1 MKNEINRA
9 LAAKKARFF
18 VLAAAMICAV
28 SMAANNKVTGSLQAT
43 RSRVVISGVIKDAAD
58 KTALIGVNVS
68 LKQGDQ
74 QVSGTVTDAHGK
86 FSLEAEK
93 GEFVLEC
100 SYIGYEPIGMS
111 LAVNGNIHL
120 GTIEMNEASTELSE
134 VVVEGDAVIQK
145 VDRQIL
151 LPNKE
156 QLGASSDGMS
166 LLQNLQIPRIVVN
179 PTDNTV
185 KTLANQDVQLRING
199 IEASSSE
206 VMAINPKDVIRI
218 EYHDQP
224 GVRYNG
230 AAAVIN
236 YIVKHHDTG
245 GNLMLNAS
253 NGVTMPGWGEY
264 HLSGKVNF
272 GKSSFSL
279 LTHYSPR
286 DVYWTRTN
294 AETYYFSQTSKVESQ
309 KPYTIENREVGE
321 PTRFK
326 MNPVNIGLTYNWT
339 NGEKNMVQ
347 IALRDFM
354 KFTPQSETNR
364 DSYLYQGTDSFAIHD
379 HESSNSISPSL
390 DIYYQHNLP
399 DDNHL
404 YFDVVGTYINSSND
418 RRFQQ
423 IPLSPNSASASC
435 VSPIGTNTRTCSRF
449 EQLPLGET
457 VADTTDVT
465 SRVKGNK
472 YSLIGEAIYEKDWEN
487 IALTVGVRHNQQWME
502 NQYLVESQKS
512 KVESTVSMTTAETY
526 AFAEVQ
532 QRVGKF
538 SYAAGI
544 GAMHTYIEQ
553 AGQKQSNWIARPQL
567 TLSYDFGKGVF
578 WKYKGYVSGYQP
590 SLSAMSDVA
599 QQIDKYQ
606 IRQGNPNLKPVMFVA
621 NEMQLSWQSKYV
633 NLNVWANYS
642 YDHKPIMDETIEQV
656 IDGRPMAVRTY
667 ANHRGF
673 HRLQVVPSVQVRLL
687 QNQLIFTVAPFAN
700 YYVSLGNS
708 YTHKHFNPGVRAGL
722 TGMYRLKA
730 GDKDGQNSPG
740 TLLFFG
746 EVTTRSNNLWG
757 ETLEYGEFYHHIGVG
772 YNADK
777 WGFRAM
783 LMNPFSVKG
792 YSIETK
798 DLSALA
804 PNTQHAEM
812 RDFRQM
818 LILNFHCN
826 LDFGTQR
833 RDSGKRINNEDKE
846 NGILS
851 GTK

>member
-1 MKNEINRA
+1 MQTKY
-9 LAAKKARFF
+9 F
-18 VLAAAMICAV
+18 VLAAAMVCAV
-28 SMAANNKVTGSLQAT
+28 SMAANNKV
-43 RSRVVISGVIKDAAD
+43 SGVIKDAAD
-58 KTALIGVNVS
+58 KSALIGVNVS

-86 FSLEAEK
+86 FSLAAET

-111 LAVNGNIHL
+111 LTVSGNTHL
-120 GTIEMNEASTELSE
+120 GTIEMNEASTELGE

-179 PTDNTV
+179 PVENSV
-185 KTLANQDVQLRING
+185 KTLANQEVQLRING

-236 YIVKHHDTG
+236 YIVKHRDTG

-253 NGVTMPGWGEY
+253 NGVTMSGWGEY

-286 DVYWTRTN
+286 DIYWTRTN
-294 AETYYFSQTSKVESQ
+294 AETYNFSTG
-309 KPYTIENREVGE
+309 TIENREVGE

-326 MNPVNIGLTYNWT
+326 GNPVNLGLSYNWT
-339 NGEKNMVQ
+339 NGEKNMLQ
-347 IALRDFM
+347 IALRDNMLFM
-354 KFTPQSETNR
+354 PQSETNR

-379 HESSNSISPSL
+379 HESSKSISPSL
-390 DIYYQHNLP
+390 DIYYEHNLP
-399 DDNHL
+399 DDHHL

-418 RRFQQ
+418 RRF
-423 IPLSPNSASASC
+423 
-435 VSPIGTNTRTCSRF
+435 
-449 EQLPLGET
+449 EQTPLGET

-465 SRVKGNK
+465 SRVRGNK

-487 IALTVGVRHNQQWME
+487 IALTVGVRHNQQWVE
-502 NQYLVESQKS
+502 NTYLGSADA
-512 KVESTVSMTTAETY
+512 TVNMTTAETY

-532 QRVGKF
+532 QRVKQF
-538 SYAAGI
+538 SYAVGI

-606 IRQGNPNLKPVMFVA
+606 IRQGNPDLKPVMFVA
-621 NEMQLSWQSKYV
+621 NEMQLSWQSKHV
-633 NLNVWANYS
+633 NLNLWANYS
-642 YDHKPIMDETIEQV
+642 YDHKPIMEETYEQL
-656 IDGRPMAVRTY
+656 IDGQAYAIRTY

-673 HRLQVVPSVQVRLL
+673 HRLQVAPSVQVRLL
-687 QNQLIFTVAPFAN
+687 QNKLIFTVAPFAN

-708 YTHKHFNPGVRAGL
+708 YTHKHFNPGVRASFM
-722 TGMYRLKA
+722 GMYN
-730 GDKDGQNSPG
+730 GWQ
-740 TLLFFG
+740 FFG
-746 EVTTRSNNLWG
+746 EVTTRYNNLWG
-757 ETLEYGEFYHHIGVG
+757 ETLEYGEFYHQIGVG

>member
-1 MKNEINRA
+1 MQ
-9 LAAKKARFF
+9 AKIF

-28 SMAANNKVTGSLQAT
+28 SMAANNKV
-43 RSRVVISGVIKDAAD
+43 SGVIKDAAD

-86 FSLEAEK
+86 FSLEAET

-111 LAVNGNIHL
+111 LTVSGNTNL
-120 GTIEMNEASTELSE
+120 GTIEMNEVSTELGE

-179 PTDNTV
+179 PADNTV

-199 IEASSSE
+199 IEASNSE

-224 GVRYNG
+224 GVRFNG

-236 YIVKHHDTG
+236 YIVRHRDTG

-264 HLSGKVNF
+264 HLSGKVNC

-286 DVYWTRTN
+286 DIYWTRTN
-294 AETYYFSQTSKVESQ
+294 AETYNFSTG
-309 KPYTIENREVGE
+309 TIENREVGE

-339 NGEKNMVQ
+339 NGEKNMLQ

-354 KFTPQSETNR
+354 NFTPHSKTNR
-364 DSYLYQGTDSFAIHD
+364 DSRLYQATDSFTIHD
-379 HESSNSISPSL
+379 HESTQSISPSL
-390 DIYYQHNLP
+390 DIYYEHNLP

-418 RRFQQ
+418 RRF
-423 IPLSPNSASASC
+423 
-435 VSPIGTNTRTCSRF
+435 
-449 EQLPLGET
+449 EQTPLGET
-457 VADTTDVT
+457 DSLNGAPENFNFWGEEEARQPHLLQSNLIVDRRLRRTDVL
-465 SRVKGNK
+465 SRVRGNK

-487 IALTVGVRHNQQWME
+487 IALTVGVRHNQQWVE
-502 NQYLVESQKS
+502 NTYLGSADA
-512 KVESTVSMTTAETY
+512 TVNMTTAETY

-532 QRVGKF
+532 QRVKQF
-538 SYAAGI
+538 SYAVGI

-621 NEMQLSWQSKYV
+621 NEMQLSWQSKHV
-633 NLNVWANYS
+633 NLNLWANYS
-642 YDHKPIMDETIEQV
+642 YDHKPIMDETFEQL
-656 IDGRPMAVRTY
+656 IDGQSYAVRTY

-673 HRLQVVPSVQVRLL
+673 HRLQVAPSVQVRLL
-687 QNQLIFTVAPFAN
+687 NNSLIFTVAPFAN

-708 YTHKHFNPGVRAGL
+708 YTHKHFNPGVRASIM
-722 TGMYRLKA
+722 GMYK
-730 GDKDGQNSPG
+730 GWQ
-740 TLLFFG
+740 FFG

-757 ETLEYGEFYHHIGVG
+757 ETLEYGEFYHHIGLG

>member
-1 MKNEINRA
+1 M
-9 LAAKKARFF
+9 
-18 VLAAAMICAV
+18 V
-28 SMAANNKVTGSLQAT
+28 ANNKV
-43 RSRVVISGVIKDAAD
+43 SGVIKDAAD
-58 KTALIGVNVS
+58 KTALIGVNVTLVES
-68 LKQGDQ
+68 QKSKGESTRNV
-74 QVSGTVTDAHGK
+74 VSGTVTDAHGK
-86 FSLEAEK
+86 FSLETET

-111 LAVNGNIHL
+111 LTVSGNTNL

-185 KTLANQDVQLRING
+185 KTLANQEVQLRING
-199 IEASSSE
+199 IEASNSE

-224 GVRYNG
+224 GVRFNG

-236 YIVKHHDTG
+236 YIVKHRDTG

-279 LTHYSPR
+279 ITHYSPR
-286 DVYWTRTN
+286 DIYWTRTN
-294 AETYYFSQTSKVESQ
+294 AETYNFSTG
-309 KPYTIENREVGE
+309 TIENREVGE

-326 MNPVNIGLTYNWT
+326 GNPVNLGLSYNWT
-339 NGEKNMVQ
+339 NGEKNMLQ
-347 IALRDFM
+347 IALRDNMLFM
-354 KFTPQSETNR
+354 PQSETNR

-379 HESSNSISPSL
+379 HESSKSISPSL
-390 DIYYQHNLP
+390 DIYYEHNLP
-399 DDNHL
+399 NDHHL

-418 RRFQQ
+418 RRF
-423 IPLSPNSASASC
+423 
-435 VSPIGTNTRTCSRF
+435 
-449 EQLPLGET
+449 EQTPLGET
-457 VADTTDVT
+457 VADTTDVL

-472 YSLIGEAIYEKDWEN
+472 YSLIGEAIYEKDWDN

-502 NQYLVESQKS
+502 NTYLGSADV
-512 KVESTVSMTTAETY
+512 TVNMTTAETY

-532 QRVGKF
+532 QRVKQF
-538 SYAAGI
+538 SYAVGI

-553 AGQKQSNWIARPQL
+553 GGQKSSNWIARPQL

-621 NEMQLSWQSKYV
+621 NEMQLSWQSKHV
-633 NLNVWANYS
+633 NLNLWANYS
-642 YDHKPIMDETIEQV
+642 YDHKPIMDETYELSTLSDSGLSTLSEAV
-656 IDGRPMAVRTY
+656 SPMVVRTY

-673 HRLQVVPSVQVRLL
+673 HRLQVAPSVQVRLL
-687 QNQLIFTVAPFAN
+687 QNKLIFTVAPFAN

-708 YTHKHFNPGVRAGL
+708 YTHKHFNPGVRASFM
-722 TGMYRLKA
+722 GMYN
-730 GDKDGQNSPG
+730 GWQ
-740 TLLFFG
+740 FFG
-746 EVTTRSNNLWG
+746 EVTTRYNNLWG
-757 ETLEYGEFYHHIGVG
+757 ETLEYGEFYHQIGVG

-804 PNTQHAEM
+804 PNTQRAEM

-826 LDFGTQR
+826 LDFGSRASTR
-833 RDSGKRINNEDKE
+833 ENKRINNEDKE

>member
-1 MKNEINRA
+1 MQTKY
-9 LAAKKARFF
+9 F
-18 VLAAAMICAV
+18 VLAAAMVCAV
-28 SMAANNKVTGSLQAT
+28 SMVANNKV
-43 RSRVVISGVIKDAAD
+43 SGVIKDAAD

-86 FSLEAEK
+86 FSLEAET

-120 GTIEMNEASTELSE
+120 GTIEMNEASTELGE

-179 PTDNTV
+179 PADNTV
-185 KTLANQDVQLRING
+185 KTLANQEVQLRING
-199 IEASSSE
+199 IEASNSE

-236 YIVKHHDTG
+236 YIVRHRDTG

-286 DVYWTRTN
+286 DIYWTRTN
-294 AETYYFSQTSKVESQ
+294 AETYYFSQKSKVESQ

-339 NGEKNMVQ
+339 NGEKNMLN
-347 IALRDFM
+347 ITLRDNMLFM
-354 KFTPQSETNR
+354 PHSKTNR
-364 DSYLYQGTDSFAIHD
+364 DSRLYQATDSFAIHD
-379 HESSNSISPSL
+379 HESTQSISPSL
-390 DIYYQHNLP
+390 DIYYEHNLP
-399 DDNHL
+399 NDHHL

-418 RRFQQ
+418 RRF
-423 IPLSPNSASASC
+423 
-435 VSPIGTNTRTCSRF
+435 

-457 VADTTDVT
+457 VADTTDVL
-465 SRVKGNK
+465 SRVRGNK

-487 IALTVGVRHNQQWME
+487 IALTVGVRHNQQWVE
-502 NQYLVESQKS
+502 NTYLGSAS
-512 KVESTVSMTTAETY
+512 ATVNMTTAETY

-553 AGQKQSNWIARPQL
+553 GGQKQSNWIARPQL

-621 NEMQLSWQSKYV
+621 NEMQFSWQSKHV
-633 NLNVWANYS
+633 NLNLWANYS
-642 YDHKPIMDETIEQV
+642 YDHKPIMDETFELSTLSDSGLSTLSEAV
-656 IDGRPMAVRTY
+656 SPMVVRTY

-673 HRLQVVPSVQVRLL
+673 HRLQVAPSVQVRVLNNSL
-687 QNQLIFTVAPFAN
+687 FFTVAPFAN

-708 YTHKHFNPGVRAGL
+708 YTHKHFNPGVRASIM
-722 TGMYRLKA
+722 GMYK
-730 GDKDGQNSPG
+730 GWQ
-740 TLLFFG
+740 FFG
-746 EVTTRSNNLWG
+746 EVTTRYNNLWG
-757 ETLEYGEFYHHIGVG
+757 ETLEYGEFYHHIGLG

-826 LDFGTQR
+826 LDFGSRASTR
-833 RDSGKRINNEDKE
+833 ENKRINNEDKE

>member
-1 MKNEINRA
+1 M
-9 LAAKKARFF
+9 KARIF
-18 VLAAAMICAV
+18 VLAAAMVCAV
-28 SMAANNKVTGSLQAT
+28 SMNAQTGVQTNCNDTLRMDTSMFRLAEVT
-43 RSRVVISGVIKDAAD
+43 V
-58 KTALIGVNVS
+58 
-68 LKQGDQ
+68 
-74 QVSGTVTDAHGK
+74 
-86 FSLEAEK
+86 EAQ
-93 GEFVLEC
+93 
-100 SYIGYEPIGMS
+100 S
-111 LAVNGNIHL
+111 
-120 GTIEMNEASTELSE
+120 
-134 VVVEGDAVIQK
+134 VIQK
-145 VDRQIL
+145 VDKQVL

-156 QLGASSDGMS
+156 QRKASHDGMS

-179 PTDNTV
+179 PADNTV

-199 IEASSSE
+199 IEASNSE

-224 GVRYNG
+224 GVRFNG

-236 YIVKHHDTG
+236 YIVRHRDTG

-286 DVYWTRTN
+286 DIYWTRTN
-294 AETYYFSQTSKVESQ
+294 AETYYFSQKSKVESQ

-326 MNPVNIGLTYNWT
+326 GNPVNIGLTYNWT
-339 NGEKNMVQ
+339 NGEKNRVQ
-347 IALRDFM
+347 IALRDNMLFM
-354 KFTPQSETNR
+354 PHSKTNR
-364 DSYLYQGTDSFAIHD
+364 DSRLYQATDSFAIHD
-379 HESSNSISPSL
+379 HESSRSISPSL
-390 DIYYQHNLP
+390 DIYYEHNLP

-418 RRFQQ
+418 RRF
-423 IPLSPNSASASC
+423 
-435 VSPIGTNTRTCSRF
+435 
-449 EQLPLGET
+449 EQTPLGET
-457 VADTTDVT
+457 VADTSDVL
-465 SRVKGNK
+465 SRVKGDK

-532 QRVGKF
+532 QRVKQF
-538 SYAAGI
+538 SYAVGI

-567 TLSYDFGKGVF
+567 TMSYDFGKGVF

-621 NEMQLSWQSKYV
+621 NEMQLSWQSKHV
-633 NLNVWANYS
+633 NLNLWANYS
-642 YDHKPIMDETIEQV
+642 YDHKPIMDETFELSTLSRSDLGLSTLSEAV
-656 IDGRPMAVRTY
+656 SPMVVRTY

-673 HRLQVVPSVQVRLL
+673 HRLQVAPSVQVRVL
-687 QNQLIFTVAPFAN
+687 NNSLIFTVAPFAN

-708 YTHKHFNPGVRAGL
+708 YTHKHFNPGVRASIM
-722 TGMYRLKA
+722 GMYK
-730 GDKDGQNSPG
+730 GWQ
-740 TLLFFG
+740 FFG

-757 ETLEYGEFYHHIGVG
+757 ETLEYGEFYHHIGLG

-833 RDSGKRINNEDKE
+833 RENGKRINNEDKE

>member
-1 MKNEINRA
+1 MQTKY
-9 LAAKKARFF
+9 F
-18 VLAAAMICAV
+18 VLAAAMVCAV
-28 SMAANNKVTGSLQAT
+28 SMNAQTGAQTNINDTLRMDTSMFRIAEVT
-43 RSRVVISGVIKDAAD
+43 V
-58 KTALIGVNVS
+58 
-68 LKQGDQ
+68 
-74 QVSGTVTDAHGK
+74 
-86 FSLEAEK
+86 EAQ
-93 GEFVLEC
+93 
-100 SYIGYEPIGMS
+100 S
-111 LAVNGNIHL
+111 
-120 GTIEMNEASTELSE
+120 
-134 VVVEGDAVIQK
+134 VIQK
-145 VDRQIL
+145 VDKQVL

-156 QLGASSDGMS
+156 QRKASHDGMS

-179 PTDNTV
+179 PADNTV
-185 KTLANQDVQLRING
+185 KTLANQEVQLRING

-236 YIVKHHDTG
+236 YIVKHRDTG

-279 LTHYSPR
+279 MTHYSPR
-286 DVYWTRTN
+286 DIYWTRTN
-294 AETYYFSQTSKVESQ
+294 AETYNFSTG
-309 KPYTIENREVGE
+309 TIENREVGE

-326 MNPVNIGLTYNWT
+326 GNPVNLGLTYNWT
-339 NGEKNMVQ
+339 NGEKNRVQ
-347 IALRDFM
+347 IALRDNMLFM
-354 KFTPQSETNR
+354 PHSKTNR

-379 HESSNSISPSL
+379 HESTQSISPSL
-390 DIYYQHNLP
+390 DIYYEHNLP
-399 DDNHL
+399 NDNHL
-404 YFDVVGTYINSSND
+404 YFDLVGTYINSSND
-418 RRFQQ
+418 R
-423 IPLSPNSASASC
+423 
-435 VSPIGTNTRTCSRF
+435 RF

-457 VADTTDVT
+457 VADTTDVL
-465 SRVKGNK
+465 SRVRGNK

-512 KVESTVSMTTAETY
+512 KVESTVSMMTAETY

-532 QRVGKF
+532 QRVKQF
-538 SYAAGI
+538 SYAVGI

-590 SLSAMSDVA
+590 SLSAMSNVA

-633 NLNVWANYS
+633 NLNLWANYS
-642 YDHKPIMDETIEQV
+642 YDHKPIMDETFELSTLSEAV
-656 IDGRPMAVRTY
+656 SPMVVRTY

-673 HRLQVVPSVQVRLL
+673 HRLQVAPSVQVRVL
-687 QNQLIFTVAPFAN
+687 NNSLIFTVAPFAN

-708 YTHKHFNPGVRAGL
+708 YTHKHFNPGVRASI
-722 TGMYRLKA
+722 M
-730 GDKDGQNSPG
+730 G
-740 TLLFFG
+740 TYKGWQFFG
-746 EVTTRSNNLWG
+746 EVTTRYNNLWG
-757 ETLEYGEFYHHIGVG
+757 ETLEYGEFYHHIGLG

-826 LDFGTQR
+826 LDFGSRASTR
-833 RDSGKRINNEDKE
+833 ENKRINNEDKE

>member
-1 MKNEINRA
+1 M
-9 LAAKKARFF
+9 KARIF

-28 SMAANNKVTGSLQAT
+28 SMAANNKV
-43 RSRVVISGVIKDAAD
+43 SGVIKDAAD

-74 QVSGTVTDAHGK
+74 QISGTVTDAHGK
-86 FSLEAEK
+86 FSLEAET

-111 LAVNGNIHL
+111 LTISGNTYL

-145 VDRQIL
+145 ADRQIL

-179 PTDNTV
+179 PVENSV
-185 KTLANQDVQLRING
+185 KTLANQEVQLRING
-199 IEASSSE
+199 IEASNSE
-206 VMAINPKDVIRI
+206 VMAINPKDVIHI

-224 GVRYNG
+224 GVRFNG

-236 YIVKHHDTG
+236 YIVKHRDTG

-264 HLSGKVNF
+264 HLAGKVNF

-279 LTHYSPR
+279 ITHYSPR

-294 AETYYFSQTSKVESQ
+294 SETYNFSTG
-309 KPYTIENREVGE
+309 TIENREVGE

-326 MNPVNIGLTYNWT
+326 MNPMNIGLTYNWT
-339 NGEKNMVQ
+339 NGEKNMLN
-347 IALRDFM
+347 ITLRDFM
-354 KFTPQSETNR
+354 KFTPQSKTNR

-379 HESSNSISPSL
+379 HESSKSISPSL
-390 DIYYQHNLP
+390 DIYYEHNLP
-399 DDNHL
+399 DDHHL
-404 YFDVVGTYINSSND
+404 YFDLVGTYINSSND
-418 RRFQQ
+418 RRF
-423 IPLSPNSASASC
+423 
-435 VSPIGTNTRTCSRF
+435 

-457 VADTTDVT
+457 DSLNGAPENFNFWGEEEARQPHLLRSNLIVDRRLRRTDVT
-465 SRVKGNK
+465 SRVRGNK

-487 IALTVGVRHNQQWME
+487 IGLTVGVRHNQQWVE
-502 NQYLVESQKS
+502 NTYLGSADA
-512 KVESTVSMTTAETY
+512 TVNMTTAETY

-532 QRVGKF
+532 QRVKQF
-538 SYAAGI
+538 SYAVGI

-553 AGQKQSNWIARPQL
+553 GGQKSSNWIARPQL
-567 TLSYDFGKGVF
+567 TMSYDFGKGVF

-633 NLNVWANYS
+633 NLNIWANYS
-642 YDHKPIMDETIEQV
+642 YDHKPIMDETYEQV
-656 IDGRPMAVRTY
+656 IDGLSYAVRTY

-673 HRLQVVPSVQVRLL
+673 HRLQVAPSVQVRLL
-687 QNQLIFTVAPFAN
+687 QNKLIFTVAPFAN

-708 YTHKHFNPGVRAGL
+708 HTHKHFNPGVRASFM
-722 TGMYRLKA
+722 GMYK
-730 GDKDGQNSPG
+730 GWQ
-740 TLLFFG
+740 FFG

-757 ETLEYGEFYHHIGVG
+757 ETLEYGEFYHQIGVG

>member
-1 MKNEINRA
+1 MQTKY
-9 LAAKKARFF
+9 F
-18 VLAAAMICAV
+18 VLAAAMVCAV
-28 SMAANNKVTGSLQAT
+28 SMVANNKV
-43 RSRVVISGVIKDAAD
+43 SGVIKDAAD
-58 KTALIGVNVS
+58 KSALVGVNVTLRS
-68 LKQGDQ
+68 DKVTKDKVQ
-74 QVSGTVTDAHGK
+74 GTVTDAHGK
-86 FSLEAEK
+86 FSLEAET

-111 LAVNGNIHL
+111 LTVSGNTHL
-120 GTIEMNEASTELSE
+120 GTIEMNEVSTELGE

-179 PTDNTV
+179 PADNTV

-199 IEASSSE
+199 IEASNSE

-236 YIVKHHDTG
+236 YIVRHRDTG

-253 NGVTMPGWGEY
+253 NGVTMSGWGEY

-279 LTHYSPR
+279 MTHYSPR
-286 DVYWTRTN
+286 DIYWTRTN
-294 AETYYFSQTSKVESQ
+294 AETYNFSTG
-309 KPYTIENREVGE
+309 TIENREVGE

-326 MNPVNIGLTYNWT
+326 GNPVNLGLSYNWT
-339 NGEKNMVQ
+339 NGEKNMLQ
-347 IALRDFM
+347 IALRDNMLFM
-354 KFTPQSETNR
+354 PQSETNR

-379 HESSNSISPSL
+379 HESTQSISPSL
-390 DIYYQHNLP
+390 DIYYEHNLP

-418 RRFQQ
+418 RRF
-423 IPLSPNSASASC
+423 
-435 VSPIGTNTRTCSRF
+435 

-465 SRVKGNK
+465 SRVRGNK

-487 IALTVGVRHNQQWME
+487 IGLTVGVRHNQQWVE
-502 NQYLVESQKS
+502 NTYLGSADA
-512 KVESTVSMTTAETY
+512 TVNMTTAETY

-532 QRVGKF
+532 QRVKQF
-538 SYAAGI
+538 SYAVGI

-553 AGQKQSNWIARPQL
+553 GGQKSSNWIARPQL

-621 NEMQLSWQSKYV
+621 NEMQLSWQSKHV
-633 NLNVWANYS
+633 NLNLWANYS
-642 YDHKPIMDETIEQV
+642 YDHKAIMDETFEQL
-656 IDGRPMAVRTY
+656 IDGQSYAVRTY

-673 HRLQVVPSVQVRLL
+673 HRLQVAPSVQVRLL
-687 QNQLIFTVAPFAN
+687 QNKLIFTVAPFAN

-708 YTHKHFNPGVRAGL
+708 YTHKHFNPGVRASFM
-722 TGMYRLKA
+722 GMYN
-730 GDKDGQNSPG
+730 GWQ
-740 TLLFFG
+740 FFG
-746 EVTTRSNNLWG
+746 EVTTRYNNLWG
-757 ETLEYGEFYHHIGVG
+757 ETLEYGEFYHQIGVG
-772 YNADK
+772 YNADQ

>member
-1 MKNEINRA
+1 MFK
-9 LAAKKARFF
+9 LAE
-18 VLAAAMICAV
+18 
-28 SMAANNKVTGSLQAT
+28 VT
-43 RSRVVISGVIKDAAD
+43 V
-58 KTALIGVNVS
+58 
-68 LKQGDQ
+68 
-74 QVSGTVTDAHGK
+74 
-86 FSLEAEK
+86 EAQ
-93 GEFVLEC
+93 
-100 SYIGYEPIGMS
+100 S
-111 LAVNGNIHL
+111 
-120 GTIEMNEASTELSE
+120 
-134 VVVEGDAVIQK
+134 VIQK
-145 VDRQIL
+145 VDKQVL
-151 LPNKE
+151 LPNRE
-156 QLGASSDGMS
+156 QRKASHDGMS

-179 PTDNTV
+179 PADNTV

-199 IEASSSE
+199 IEASNSE

-236 YIVKHHDTG
+236 YIVKHRDTG

-264 HLSGKVNF
+264 HMAGKVNF

-279 LTHYSPR
+279 MTHYSPR
-286 DVYWTRTN
+286 DIYWTRTN
-294 AETYYFSQTSKVESQ
+294 AETYYFSQKSKVESQ

-326 MNPVNIGLTYNWT
+326 GNPVNLGLTYNWT
-339 NGEKNMVQ
+339 NGEKNMLQ
-347 IALRDFM
+347 IALRDNMLFM
-354 KFTPQSETNR
+354 PHSKTNR
-364 DSYLYQGTDSFAIHD
+364 DSRLYQATDSFAIHD
-379 HESSNSISPSL
+379 HESSKSISPSL
-390 DIYYQHNLP
+390 DIYYEHNLP
-399 DDNHL
+399 DDHHL
-404 YFDVVGTYINSSND
+404 YFDLVGTYINSSND
-418 RRFQQ
+418 RRF
-423 IPLSPNSASASC
+423 
-435 VSPIGTNTRTCSRF
+435 
-449 EQLPLGET
+449 EQTPLGET
-457 VADTTDVT
+457 VADTTDVL
-465 SRVKGNK
+465 SRVRGNK

-487 IALTVGVRHNQQWME
+487 IALTVGVRHNQQWVE
-502 NQYLVESQKS
+502 NTYLGSADA
-512 KVESTVSMTTAETY
+512 TVNMTTAETY

-532 QRVGKF
+532 QRVKQF
-538 SYAAGI
+538 SYTVGI

-633 NLNVWANYS
+633 NLNLWANYS
-642 YDHKPIMDETIEQV
+642 YDHKPIMDETFEQL
-656 IDGRPMAVRTY
+656 IDGQSYAIRTY

-673 HRLQVVPSVQVRLL
+673 HRLQVAPSVQVRLL
-687 QNQLIFTVAPFAN
+687 QNKLIFTVAPFAN

-708 YTHKHFNPGVRAGL
+708 YTHKHFNPGVRASIM
-722 TGMYRLKA
+722 GMYK
-730 GDKDGQNSPG
+730 GWQ
-740 TLLFFG
+740 FFG

-757 ETLEYGEFYHHIGVG
+757 ETLEYGEFYHHIGLG

-833 RDSGKRINNEDKE
+833 RENGKRINNEDKE

>member
-1 MKNEINRA
+1 MYHLIIYNNMQTKY
-9 LAAKKARFF
+9 F
-18 VLAAAMICAV
+18 VLAAAMVCAV
-28 SMAANNKVTGSLQAT
+28 SMNAQTGAQTNSNDTLRMDTSMFKLAEVT
-43 RSRVVISGVIKDAAD
+43 V
-58 KTALIGVNVS
+58 
-68 LKQGDQ
+68 
-74 QVSGTVTDAHGK
+74 
-86 FSLEAEK
+86 EAQ
-93 GEFVLEC
+93 
-100 SYIGYEPIGMS
+100 S
-111 LAVNGNIHL
+111 
-120 GTIEMNEASTELSE
+120 
-134 VVVEGDAVIQK
+134 VIQK
-145 VDRQIL
+145 VDKQIL
-151 LPNKE
+151 LPNRE
-156 QLGASSDGMS
+156 QRKASHDGMS

-179 PTDNTV
+179 PADNTV
-185 KTLANQDVQLRING
+185 KTLANQEVQLRING

-236 YIVKHHDTG
+236 YIVKHRDTG

-279 LTHYSPR
+279 MTHYSPR

-294 AETYYFSQTSKVESQ
+294 AETYNFSTG
-309 KPYTIENREVGE
+309 TIENREVGE

-339 NGEKNMVQ
+339 NGEKNMLN
-347 IALRDFM
+347 ITLRDFM
-354 KFTPQSETNR
+354 KFTPQSKTNR
-364 DSYLYQGTDSFAIHD
+364 DSYLYQGTDSFAVHD
-379 HESSNSISPSL
+379 HESSKSISPSL
-390 DIYYQHNLP
+390 DIYYEHNLP

-418 RRFQQ
+418 RRF
-423 IPLSPNSASASC
+423 
-435 VSPIGTNTRTCSRF
+435 

-465 SRVKGNK
+465 SRVRGNK

-487 IALTVGVRHNQQWME
+487 IGLTVGVRHNQQWVE
-502 NQYLVESQKS
+502 NTYLGSADA
-512 KVESTVSMTTAETY
+512 TVNMTTAETY

-532 QRVGKF
+532 QRVKQF
-538 SYAAGI
+538 SYAVGI

-553 AGQKQSNWIARPQL
+553 GAQKSSNWIARPQL
-567 TLSYDFGKGVF
+567 TLSYDFGKGLF

-621 NEMQLSWQSKYV
+621 NEMQLSWQSKHV
-633 NLNVWANYS
+633 NLNLWANYS
-642 YDHKPIMDETIEQV
+642 YDHKPIMDETFEQM
-656 IDGRPMAVRTY
+656 IDGQSYAVRTY

-673 HRLQVVPSVQVRLL
+673 HRLQVAPSVQVRVL
-687 QNQLIFTVAPFAN
+687 NNSLIFTVAPFAN

-708 YTHKHFNPGVRAGL
+708 YTHKHFNPGVRASIM
-722 TGMYRLKA
+722 GMYN
-730 GDKDGQNSPG
+730 GWQ
-740 TLLFFG
+740 FFG

-757 ETLEYGEFYHHIGVG
+757 ETLEYGEFYHHIGLG

-833 RDSGKRINNEDKE
+833 GDRGKRINNEDKDS
-846 NGILS
+846 GILS
-851 GTK
+851 GAK

>member
-1 MKNEINRA
+1 MQTK
-9 LAAKKARFF
+9 FF
-18 VLAAAMICAV
+18 VLAAAMIYAV
-28 SMAANNKVTGSLQAT
+28 SMAANNKV
-43 RSRVVISGVIKDAAD
+43 SGVIKDAAD
-58 KTALIGVNVS
+58 KSALVGVNVTLVES
-68 LKQGDQ
+68 QKSKGESTRNV
-74 QVSGTVTDAHGK
+74 VSGTVTDAHGK
-86 FSLEAEK
+86 FSLETET

-100 SYIGYEPIGMS
+100 SYIGYEPIGMNLTVS
-111 LAVNGNIHL
+111 GNTNL
-120 GTIEMNEASTELSE
+120 GTIEMNEASTELGE
-134 VVVEGDAVIQK
+134 VVVESDAVIQK

-179 PTDNTV
+179 HADNTV

-199 IEASSSE
+199 IEASNSE

-224 GVRYNG
+224 GVRFNG

-236 YIVKHHDTG
+236 YIVKHRDTG

-264 HLSGKVNF
+264 HLSGNVNF

-286 DVYWTRTN
+286 DIYWTRTN
-294 AETYYFSQTSKVESQ
+294 AETYNFSTG
-309 KPYTIENREVGE
+309 TIENREVGE

-339 NGEKNMVQ
+339 NGEKNMLQ

-354 KFTPQSETNR
+354 NFTPHSKTNR

-379 HESSNSISPSL
+379 HESSKSISPSL

-399 DDNHL
+399 NNNHL
-404 YFDVVGTYINSSND
+404 YFDLVGTYINSSND
-418 RRFQQ
+418 RRF
-423 IPLSPNSASASC
+423 
-435 VSPIGTNTRTCSRF
+435 
-449 EQLPLGET
+449 EQTPLGET

-465 SRVKGNK
+465 SRVRGNK

-502 NQYLVESQKS
+502 NTYLGSADA
-512 KVESTVSMTTAETY
+512 TVNMTIAETY

-532 QRVGKF
+532 QRVKQF
-538 SYAAGI
+538 SYAVGI

-553 AGQKQSNWIARPQL
+553 AGQKQSTWIARPQL

-606 IRQGNPNLKPVMFVA
+606 IRQGNPNLRPVMFVA
-621 NEMQLSWQSKYV
+621 NEMQLSWQSKHV
-633 NLNVWANYS
+633 NLNLWANYS
-642 YDHKPIMDETIEQV
+642 YDHKPIMDETFEQL
-656 IDGRPMAVRTY
+656 IDGQSYAVRTY

-673 HRLQVVPSVQVRLL
+673 HRLQVAPSVQVRVL
-687 QNQLIFTVAPFAN
+687 NNSLIFTVAPFAN

-708 YTHKHFNPGVRAGL
+708 YTHKHFNPGVRASIM
-722 TGMYRLKA
+722 GMYK
-730 GDKDGQNSPG
+730 GWQ
-740 TLLFFG
+740 FFG
-746 EVTTRSNNLWG
+746 EVTTRYNNLWG
-757 ETLEYGEFYHHIGVG
+757 ETLEYGEFYHHIGLG

-804 PNTQHAEM
+804 SNTQHAEM

-826 LDFGTQR
+826 LDFGSRASTR
-833 RDSGKRINNEDKE
+833 ENKRINNEDKE

>member
-1 MKNEINRA
+1 
-9 LAAKKARFF
+9 
-18 VLAAAMICAV
+18 
-28 SMAANNKVTGSLQAT
+28 
-43 RSRVVISGVIKDAAD
+43 
-58 KTALIGVNVS
+58 
-68 LKQGDQ
+68 
-74 QVSGTVTDAHGK
+74 
-86 FSLEAEK
+86 
-93 GEFVLEC
+93 
-100 SYIGYEPIGMS
+100 
-111 LAVNGNIHL
+111 
-120 GTIEMNEASTELSE
+120 
-134 VVVEGDAVIQK
+134 
-145 VDRQIL
+145 
-151 LPNKE
+151 
-156 QLGASSDGMS
+156 MS

-179 PTDNTV
+179 PVENSV
-185 KTLANQDVQLRING
+185 KTLANQEVQLRING
-199 IEASSSE
+199 IEASNSE

-236 YIVKHHDTG
+236 YIVKHRDTG

-286 DVYWTRTN
+286 DIYWTRTN
-294 AETYYFSQTSKVESQ
+294 AETYNFSTG
-309 KPYTIENREVGE
+309 TIENREVGE

-326 MNPVNIGLTYNWT
+326 GNPVNLGLSYNWT
-339 NGEKNMVQ
+339 NGEKNMLQ
-347 IALRDFM
+347 IALRDNMLFM
-354 KFTPQSETNR
+354 PQSETNR

-379 HESSNSISPSL
+379 HESTQSISPSL
-390 DIYYQHNLP
+390 DIYYEHNLP

-418 RRFQQ
+418 RRF
-423 IPLSPNSASASC
+423 
-435 VSPIGTNTRTCSRF
+435 

-465 SRVKGNK
+465 SRVRGNK

-487 IALTVGVRHNQQWME
+487 IGLTVGVRHNQQWVE
-502 NQYLVESQKS
+502 NTYLGSADA
-512 KVESTVSMTTAETY
+512 TVNMTTAETY

-532 QRVGKF
+532 QRVKQF
-538 SYAAGI
+538 SYAVGI

-553 AGQKQSNWIARPQL
+553 GGQKSSNWIARPQL

-633 NLNVWANYS
+633 NLNIWANYS
-642 YDHKPIMDETIEQV
+642 YDHKPIMEETYEQL
-656 IDGRPMAVRTY
+656 IDGQAYAIRTY

-673 HRLQVVPSVQVRLL
+673 HRLQVAPSVQVRLL
-687 QNQLIFTVAPFAN
+687 QNKLIFTVAPFAN

-708 YTHKHFNPGVRAGL
+708 YTHKHFNPGVRASFM
-722 TGMYRLKA
+722 GMYN
-730 GDKDGQNSPG
+730 GWQ
-740 TLLFFG
+740 FFG
-746 EVTTRSNNLWG
+746 EVTTRYNNLWG
-757 ETLEYGEFYHHIGVG
+757 ETLEYGEFYHQIGVG

-833 RDSGKRINNEDKE
+833 RENGKRINNEDKE

>member
-1 MKNEINRA
+1 MYHLIIYNNMKNEINRA
-9 LAAKKARFF
+9 LVAKKAKYFF
-18 VLAAAMICAV
+18 ISLALICAM
-28 SMAANNKVTGSLQAT
+28 SSTAQNTNNDTLQVDTTMFRLAEVTVEAQSL
-43 RSRVVISGVIKDAAD
+43 
-58 KTALIGVNVS
+58 
-68 LKQGDQ
+68 
-74 QVSGTVTDAHGK
+74 
-86 FSLEAEK
+86 
-93 GEFVLEC
+93 
-100 SYIGYEPIGMS
+100 
-111 LAVNGNIHL
+111 
-120 GTIEMNEASTELSE
+120 
-134 VVVEGDAVIQK
+134 IQK
-145 VDRQIL
+145 VDKQVL
-151 LPNKE
+151 LPNRE
-156 QLGASSDGMS
+156 QREASHDGIS
-166 LLQNLQIPRIVVN
+166 LLQNLQIPRIVVS

-236 YIVKHHDTG
+236 YIVRKRDTG
-245 GNLMLNAS
+245 GNMMLNAS

-272 GKSSFSL
+272 GQSSFSL

-294 AETYYFSQTSKVESQ
+294 AETYNFSTG
-309 KPYTIENREVGE
+309 TIENREVGE

-326 MNPVNIGLTYNWT
+326 MNPMNIGLTYNWT
-339 NGEKNMVQ
+339 NGDPARGERIKDVLN
-347 IALRDFM
+347 ITLRDFM
-354 KFTPQSETNR
+354 MFTPQSKTNR

-379 HESSNSISPSL
+379 HESSKSISPSL
-390 DIYYQHNLP
+390 DIYYEHNLP

-418 RRFQQ
+418 RRF
-423 IPLSPNSASASC
+423 
-435 VSPIGTNTRTCSRF
+435 

-465 SRVKGNK
+465 SRVRGNK
-472 YSLIGEAIYEKDWEN
+472 YSLIGEAIYEKEWSIAPREQSSSGTPNN
-487 IALTVGVRHNQQWME
+487 IGLTVGVRHNQQWVE
-502 NQYLVESQKS
+502 NTYLGSADA
-512 KVESTVSMTTAETY
+512 TVNMTTAETY

-532 QRVGKF
+532 QRVKQF
-538 SYAAGI
+538 SYAVGI

-553 AGQKQSNWIARPQL
+553 GGQRQSNWIARPQL

-590 SLSAMSDVA
+590 SLSAMSDVT

-606 IRQGNPNLKPVMFVA
+606 IRQGNPDLRPVMFVA

-642 YDHKPIMDETIEQV
+642 YDHKPIMDETYEQV

-708 YTHKHFNPGVRAGL
+708 YTHKHFNPGVRASFM
-722 TGMYRLKA
+722 GMYN
-730 GDKDGQNSPG
+730 GWQ
-740 TLLFFG
+740 FFG
-746 EVTTRSNNLWG
+746 EVTTRYNNLWG

-777 WGFRAM
+777 WGVRAM

-792 YSIETK
+792 YSIDTK

-846 NGILS
+846 SGILS

>member
-1 MKNEINRA
+1 MQTKY
-9 LAAKKARFF
+9 F

-28 SMAANNKVTGSLQAT
+28 SMAANNKV
-43 RSRVVISGVIKDAAD
+43 SGVIKDAAD
-58 KTALIGVNVS
+58 KSALIGVNVS

-74 QVSGTVTDAHGK
+74 QVSGTVTDAHGR
-86 FSLEAEK
+86 FSLETET

-120 GTIEMNEASTELSE
+120 GTIEMNEASTELGE

-179 PTDNTV
+179 PADNTV
-185 KTLANQDVQLRING
+185 KTLANQEVQLRING
-199 IEASSSE
+199 IEASNSE

-236 YIVKHHDTG
+236 YIVRHRDTG

-279 LTHYSPR
+279 MTHYSPR

-294 AETYYFSQTSKVESQ
+294 AETYNFSTG
-309 KPYTIENREVGE
+309 TIENREVGE

-339 NGEKNMVQ
+339 NGEKNMLQ

-354 KFTPQSETNR
+354 KFTPHSKTNR
-364 DSYLYQGTDSFAIHD
+364 DSRLYQATDSFAIHD
-379 HESSNSISPSL
+379 HESTQSISPSL
-390 DIYYQHNLP
+390 DIYYEHNLP

-404 YFDVVGTYINSSND
+404 YFDLVGTYINSSND
-418 RRFQQ
+418 R
-423 IPLSPNSASASC
+423 
-435 VSPIGTNTRTCSRF
+435 RF

-457 VADTTDVT
+457 VADTTDVL
-465 SRVKGNK
+465 SRVRGNK

-487 IALTVGVRHNQQWME
+487 IGLTVGVRHNQQWME
-502 NQYLVESQKS
+502 NRYASGTNEPYG
-512 KVESTVSMTTAETY
+512 EADRSTAGRLEMVNDQMVNVSMTTAETY

-532 QRVGKF
+532 QRVKQF
-538 SYAAGI
+538 SYAVGI

-553 AGQKQSNWIARPQL
+553 GGQKSSNWIARPQL
-567 TLSYDFGKGVF
+567 TMSYDFGKGVF

-621 NEMQLSWQSKYV
+621 NEMQLSWQSKHV
-633 NLNVWANYS
+633 NLNLWANYS
-642 YDHKPIMDETIEQV
+642 YDHKPIMDETYEQL
-656 IDGRPMAVRTY
+656 IDGQAYAIRTY

-673 HRLQVVPSVQVRLL
+673 HRLQVAPSVQVRVL
-687 QNQLIFTVAPFAN
+687 NNKLIFTVAPFAN

-708 YTHKHFNPGVRAGL
+708 YTHKHFNPGVRASIM
-722 TGMYRLKA
+722 GMYK
-730 GDKDGQNSPG
+730 GWQ
-740 TLLFFG
+740 FFG

>member
-1 MKNEINRA
+1 MQTKY
-9 LAAKKARFF
+9 F
-18 VLAAAMICAV
+18 VLAAAMVCAV
-28 SMAANNKVTGSLQAT
+28 SMAANNKV
-43 RSRVVISGVIKDAAD
+43 SGVIKDAAD

-86 FSLEAEK
+86 FSLETET

-111 LAVNGNIHL
+111 LTVSGNTHL

-179 PTDNTV
+179 PVENSV
-185 KTLANQDVQLRING
+185 KTLANQEVQLRING
-199 IEASSSE
+199 IEASNSE

-236 YIVKHHDTG
+236 YIVKHRDTG

-253 NGVTMPGWGEY
+253 NGVTMSGWGEY

-286 DVYWTRTN
+286 DIYWTRTN
-294 AETYYFSQTSKVESQ
+294 AETYNFSTG
-309 KPYTIENREVGE
+309 TIENREVGE

-326 MNPVNIGLTYNWT
+326 GNPVNLGLSYNWT
-339 NGEKNMVQ
+339 NGEKNMLQ
-347 IALRDFM
+347 IALRDNMLFM
-354 KFTPQSETNR
+354 PQSETNR

-379 HESSNSISPSL
+379 HESTQSISPSL
-390 DIYYQHNLP
+390 DIYYEHNLP
-399 DDNHL
+399 DDHHL

-418 RRFQQ
+418 RRF
-423 IPLSPNSASASC
+423 
-435 VSPIGTNTRTCSRF
+435 
-449 EQLPLGET
+449 EQTPLGET

-465 SRVKGNK
+465 SRVRGNK

-487 IALTVGVRHNQQWME
+487 IGLTVGVRHNQQWVE
-502 NQYLVESQKS
+502 NTYLGSADA
-512 KVESTVSMTTAETY
+512 TVNMTTAETY

-532 QRVGKF
+532 QRVKQF
-538 SYAAGI
+538 SYAVGI

-553 AGQKQSNWIARPQL
+553 GGQKSSNWIARPQL

-633 NLNVWANYS
+633 NLNIWANYS
-642 YDHKPIMDETIEQV
+642 YDHKPIMEETYEQL
-656 IDGRPMAVRTY
+656 IDGQAYAIRTY

-673 HRLQVVPSVQVRLL
+673 HRLQVAPSVQVRLL
-687 QNQLIFTVAPFAN
+687 QNKLIFTVAPFAN

-708 YTHKHFNPGVRAGL
+708 YTHKHFNPGVRASFM
-722 TGMYRLKA
+722 GMYN
-730 GDKDGQNSPG
+730 GWQ
-740 TLLFFG
+740 FFG
-746 EVTTRSNNLWG
+746 EVTTRYNNLWG
-757 ETLEYGEFYHHIGVG
+757 ETLEYGEFYHQIGVG

-833 RDSGKRINNEDKE
+833 RENGKRINNEDKE

>member
-1 MKNEINRA
+1 
-9 LAAKKARFF
+9 
-18 VLAAAMICAV
+18 
-28 SMAANNKVTGSLQAT
+28 
-43 RSRVVISGVIKDAAD
+43 
-58 KTALIGVNVS
+58 
-68 LKQGDQ
+68 
-74 QVSGTVTDAHGK
+74 
-86 FSLEAEK
+86 
-93 GEFVLEC
+93 
-100 SYIGYEPIGMS
+100 MS
-111 LAVNGNIHL
+111 LAVSGNTHL

-179 PTDNTV
+179 PADNTV

-236 YIVKHHDTG
+236 YIVKHRDTG

-264 HLSGKVNF
+264 HLAGKVNF

-279 LTHYSPR
+279 MTHYSPR

-294 AETYYFSQTSKVESQ
+294 SETYNFSTG
-309 KPYTIENREVGE
+309 TIENREVGE

-339 NGEKNMVQ
+339 NGEKNMLQ

-354 KFTPQSETNR
+354 KFTPHSKTNR
-364 DSYLYQGTDSFAIHD
+364 DSYLYQGTDSFTIHD
-379 HESSNSISPSL
+379 HESSKSISPSL
-390 DIYYQHNLP
+390 DIYYEHNLP

-404 YFDVVGTYINSSND
+404 YFDLVGTYINSSND
-418 RRFQQ
+418 R
-423 IPLSPNSASASC
+423 
-435 VSPIGTNTRTCSRF
+435 RF

-465 SRVKGNK
+465 SRVRGNK

-487 IALTVGVRHNQQWME
+487 IGLTVGVRHNQQWVE
-502 NQYLVESQKS
+502 NTYLSGINDQIVNDQI
-512 KVESTVSMTTAETY
+512 VNVLTTAETY

-532 QRVGKF
+532 QRVKQF
-538 SYAAGI
+538 SYALGI

-553 AGQKQSNWIARPQL
+553 GGQKQSNWIARPQL
-567 TLSYDFGKGVF
+567 TLSYDFGKGWF

-606 IRQGNPNLKPVMFVA
+606 IRQGNPDLKPVMFVA
-621 NEMQLSWQSKYV
+621 NEMQLSWQSKHV
-633 NLNVWANYS
+633 NLNLWANYS
-642 YDHKPIMDETIEQV
+642 YDHKPIMDETYEQL
-656 IDGRPMAVRTY
+656 IDGQAYAIRTY

-673 HRLQVVPSVQVRLL
+673 HRLQVAPSVQVRVL
-687 QNQLIFTVAPFAN
+687 NNSLIFTVAPFAN

-708 YTHKHFNPGVRAGL
+708 YTHKHFNPGVRASI
-722 TGMYRLKA
+722 M
-730 GDKDGQNSPG
+730 G
-740 TLLFFG
+740 TYKGWQFFG
-746 EVTTRSNNLWG
+746 EVTTRYNNLWG

-792 YSIETK
+792 YSIENK

-826 LDFGTQR
+826 LDFGTQCR
-833 RDSGKRINNEDKE
+833 ENGKRINNEDKE

>member
-1 MKNEINRA
+1 MYLLININNMQT
-9 LAAKKARFF
+9 KYF
-18 VLAAAMICAV
+18 VLAAAMVCAV
-28 SMAANNKVTGSLQAT
+28 SMAANNKV
-43 RSRVVISGVIKDAAD
+43 SGVIKDAAD
-58 KTALIGVNVS
+58 KTALVGVNVTLVES
-68 LKQGDQ
+68 QKSKGKSTRNV
-74 QVSGTVTDAHGK
+74 VSGTVTDVHGK
-86 FSLEAEK
+86 FSLEAET

-100 SYIGYEPIGMS
+100 SSIGYEPIGMS
-111 LAVNGNIHL
+111 LTVSGNTNL
-120 GTIEMNEASTELSE
+120 GTIEMNEVSTELGE

-166 LLQNLQIPRIVVN
+166 LLQNLQIPRIMVN
-179 PTDNTV
+179 PADNTV

-199 IEASSSE
+199 IEASNSE

-236 YIVKHHDTG
+236 YIIKHRDTG

-286 DVYWTRTN
+286 DIYWTRTN
-294 AETYYFSQTSKVESQ
+294 AETYNFSTV
-309 KPYTIENREVGE
+309 TIENREVGE

-339 NGEKNMVQ
+339 NGEKNMLQ

-354 KFTPQSETNR
+354 NFTPHSKTNR

-379 HESSNSISPSL
+379 HESSKSISPSL
-390 DIYYQHNLP
+390 DIYYYQHNLP
-399 DDNHL
+399 NNNHL
-404 YFDVVGTYINSSND
+404 YFDLVGTYINSSND
-418 RRFQQ
+418 RRF
-423 IPLSPNSASASC
+423 
-435 VSPIGTNTRTCSRF
+435 
-449 EQLPLGET
+449 EQTPLGET

-465 SRVKGNK
+465 SRVRGNK

-502 NQYLVESQKS
+502 NTYLGSAS
-512 KVESTVSMTTAETY
+512 ATVNMTTAETY

-532 QRVGKF
+532 QRVKQF
-538 SYAAGI
+538 SYAVGI

-621 NEMQLSWQSKYV
+621 NEMQLSWQSKHV
-633 NLNVWANYS
+633 NLNLWANYS
-642 YDHKPIMDETIEQV
+642 YDHKPIMDETFEQL
-656 IDGRPMAVRTY
+656 IDGQSYAVRTY

-673 HRLQVVPSVQVRLL
+673 HRLQVAPSVQVRVL
-687 QNQLIFTVAPFAN
+687 NNSLIFTVAPFAN

-708 YTHKHFNPGVRAGL
+708 YTHKHFNPGVRASIM
-722 TGMYRLKA
+722 GMYK
-730 GDKDGQNSPG
+730 GWQ
-740 TLLFFG
+740 FFG
-746 EVTTRSNNLWG
+746 EVTTRYNNLWG
-757 ETLEYGEFYHHIGVG
+757 ETLEYGEFYHHIGFG

-833 RDSGKRINNEDKE
+833 RENGKRINNEDKE

-851 GTK
+851 GAK

>member
-1 MKNEINRA
+1 M
-9 LAAKKARFF
+9 KARIF

-28 SMAANNKVTGSLQAT
+28 SMAANNKV
-43 RSRVVISGVIKDAAD
+43 SGVIKDAAD
-58 KTALIGVNVS
+58 KSALIGVNVS

-86 FSLEAEK
+86 FSLEAET

-100 SYIGYEPIGMS
+100 SYIGYEAIGMS
-111 LAVNGNIHL
+111 LAVSGNIHL

-134 VVVEGDAVIQK
+134 VVVEGEAVIQK

-179 PTDNTV
+179 PADNTV

-199 IEASSSE
+199 IEASNSE

-224 GVRYNG
+224 GVRFNG

-236 YIVKHHDTG
+236 YIVKHRDTG

-279 LTHYSPR
+279 MTHYSPR

-294 AETYYFSQTSKVESQ
+294 AETYNFSTG
-309 KPYTIENREVGE
+309 TIENREVGE

-326 MNPVNIGLTYNWT
+326 MNPVNIALTYNWT
-339 NGEKNMVQ
+339 NGEKNMLQ
-347 IALRDFM
+347 ISLRDNM
-354 KFTPQSETNR
+354 NFTPYAQSNR
-364 DSYLYQGTDSFAIHD
+364 DTYLYQGTDSFAIHD
-379 HESSNSISPSL
+379 HESSKSISPSL
-390 DIYYQHNLP
+390 DIYYEHNLP

-418 RRFQQ
+418 RRF
-423 IPLSPNSASASC
+423 
-435 VSPIGTNTRTCSRF
+435 

-457 VADTTDVT
+457 IADTTDVT
-465 SRVKGNK
+465 SRVRGNK

-502 NQYLVESQKS
+502 NTYLGSAS
-512 KVESTVSMTTAETY
+512 ATVNMTTAETY

-532 QRVGKF
+532 QRVKQF
-538 SYAAGI
+538 SYAVGI

-590 SLSAMSDVA
+590 SLSTMSDVA

-621 NEMQLSWQSKYV
+621 NEMQLSWQSKHV
-633 NLNVWANYS
+633 NLNLWANYS
-642 YDHKPIMDETIEQV
+642 YDHKPIMDETYEQL
-656 IDGRPMAVRTY
+656 IDGQAYAIRTY

-673 HRLQVVPSVQVRLL
+673 HRLQVAPSVQVRLL
-687 QNQLIFTVAPFAN
+687 QNKLIFTVAPFAN

-708 YTHKHFNPGVRAGL
+708 YTHKHFNPGVRASFM
-722 TGMYRLKA
+722 GMYN
-730 GDKDGQNSPG
+730 GWQ
-740 TLLFFG
+740 FFG

-833 RDSGKRINNEDKE
+833 RENGKRINNEDKE

>member
-1 MKNEINRA
+1 M
-9 LAAKKARFF
+9 KARIF

-28 SMAANNKVTGSLQAT
+28 SMAANNKV
-43 RSRVVISGVIKDAAD
+43 SGVIKDAAD
-58 KTALIGVNVS
+58 KTALIGVNVC

-86 FSLEAEK
+86 FSLEAET

-111 LAVNGNIHL
+111 LTVSGNTNL

-179 PTDNTV
+179 PADNTV

-199 IEASSSE
+199 IEASNSE

-236 YIVKHHDTG
+236 YIVKHRDTG

-286 DVYWTRTN
+286 DIYWTRTN
-294 AETYYFSQTSKVESQ
+294 AETYNFSTG
-309 KPYTIENREVGE
+309 TIENREVGE

-326 MNPVNIGLTYNWT
+326 GNPVNLGLSYNWT
-339 NGEKNMVQ
+339 NGEKNMLQ
-347 IALRDFM
+347 IALRDNMLFM
-354 KFTPQSETNR
+354 PQSETNR

-379 HESSNSISPSL
+379 HESSKSISPSL
-390 DIYYQHNLP
+390 DIYYEHNLP
-399 DDNHL
+399 DDHHL
-404 YFDVVGTYINSSND
+404 YFDLVGTYINSSND
-418 RRFQQ
+418 RRF
-423 IPLSPNSASASC
+423 
-435 VSPIGTNTRTCSRF
+435 
-449 EQLPLGET
+449 EQTPLGET

-465 SRVKGNK
+465 SRVRGNK

-502 NQYLVESQKS
+502 NTYLGSADA
-512 KVESTVSMTTAETY
+512 TVNMTTAETY

-532 QRVGKF
+532 QRVKQF
-538 SYAAGI
+538 SYAVGI

-633 NLNVWANYS
+633 NLNIWANYS
-642 YDHKPIMDETIEQV
+642 YDHKPIMEETYEQL
-656 IDGRPMAVRTY
+656 IDGQAYAIRTY

-673 HRLQVVPSVQVRLL
+673 HRLQVAPSVQVRLL
-687 QNQLIFTVAPFAN
+687 QNKLIFTVAPFAN

-708 YTHKHFNPGVRAGL
+708 YTHKHFNPGVRASFM
-722 TGMYRLKA
+722 GMYN
-730 GDKDGQNSPG
+730 GWQ
-740 TLLFFG
+740 FFG
-746 EVTTRSNNLWG
+746 EVTTRYNNLWG
-757 ETLEYGEFYHHIGVG
+757 ETLEYGEFYHQIGVG

>member
-1 MKNEINRA
+1 
-9 LAAKKARFF
+9 
-18 VLAAAMICAV
+18 MICAV
-28 SMAANNKVTGSLQAT
+28 SMAANNKV
-43 RSRVVISGVIKDAAD
+43 SGVIKDAAD
-58 KTALIGVNVS
+58 KTALVGVNVS

-86 FSLEAEK
+86 FSLEAET

-111 LAVNGNIHL
+111 LAVSGNIHL
-120 GTIEMNEASTELSE
+120 GTIEMNEASTELGE
-134 VVVEGDAVIQK
+134 VVVEGDAVLQK

-199 IEASSSE
+199 IEASNSE

-236 YIVKHHDTG
+236 YIVRHRDTG

-286 DVYWTRTN
+286 DIYWTRTN
-294 AETYYFSQTSKVESQ
+294 AETYNFSTG
-309 KPYTIENREVGE
+309 TIENREVGE

-326 MNPVNIGLTYNWT
+326 GNPVNLGLTYNWT
-339 NGEKNMVQ
+339 NGEKNMLQ
-347 IALRDFM
+347 IALRDNMLFM
-354 KFTPQSETNR
+354 PHSKTNR
-364 DSYLYQGTDSFAIHD
+364 DSHLYQGTDSFAIHD
-379 HESSNSISPSL
+379 HESTQSISPSL
-390 DIYYQHNLP
+390 DIYYEHNLP
-399 DDNHL
+399 NDHHL

-418 RRFQQ
+418 RRF
-423 IPLSPNSASASC
+423 
-435 VSPIGTNTRTCSRF
+435 
-449 EQLPLGET
+449 EQTPLGET
-457 VADTTDVT
+457 VADTTDVL
-465 SRVKGNK
+465 SRVRGNK

-502 NQYLVESQKS
+502 NLYKGQSDQGQ
-512 KVESTVSMTTAETY
+512 STKVSMTTAETY

-532 QRVGKF
+532 QRVKQF
-538 SYAAGI
+538 SYAVGI
-544 GAMHTYIEQ
+544 GAMHTYIDQ

-567 TLSYDFGKGVF
+567 TMSYDFGKGVF

-590 SLSAMSDVA
+590 SLSAMSDVT

-606 IRQGNPNLKPVMFVA
+606 IREGNPNLKPVMFVA

-633 NLNVWANYS
+633 NLNLWANYS
-642 YDHKPIMDETIEQV
+642 YDHKPIMDETFEQL
-656 IDGRPMAVRTY
+656 IDGQSYAVRTY

-673 HRLQVVPSVQVRLL
+673 HRLQVAPSVQVRVL
-687 QNQLIFTVAPFAN
+687 NNSLIFTVAPFAN

-708 YTHKHFNPGVRAGL
+708 YTHKHFNPGVRASIM
-722 TGMYRLKA
+722 GMYK
-730 GDKDGQNSPG
+730 GWQ
-740 TLLFFG
+740 FFG

-757 ETLEYGEFYHHIGVG
+757 ETLEYGEFYHHIGLG

>member
-1 MKNEINRA
+1 MQTKY
-9 LAAKKARFF
+9 F
-18 VLAAAMICAV
+18 VLAAAMVCAV
-28 SMAANNKVTGSLQAT
+28 SMAANNKV
-43 RSRVVISGVIKDAAD
+43 SGVIKDAAD

-86 FSLEAEK
+86 FSLEAET

-111 LAVNGNIHL
+111 LTVSGNTHL

-179 PTDNTV
+179 PVENSV
-185 KTLANQDVQLRING
+185 KTLANQEVQLRING
-199 IEASSSE
+199 IEASNSE

-236 YIVKHHDTG
+236 YIVKHRDTG

-253 NGVTMPGWGEY
+253 NGVTMSGWGEY

-286 DVYWTRTN
+286 DIYWTRTN
-294 AETYYFSQTSKVESQ
+294 AETYNFSTG
-309 KPYTIENREVGE
+309 TIENREVGE

-326 MNPVNIGLTYNWT
+326 GNPVNLGLSYNWT
-339 NGEKNMVQ
+339 NGEKNMLQ
-347 IALRDFM
+347 IALRDNMLFM
-354 KFTPQSETNR
+354 PQSETNR
-364 DSYLYQGTDSFAIHD
+364 DSYLYQGTDNFAIHD
-379 HESSNSISPSL
+379 HESTQSISPSL
-390 DIYYQHNLP
+390 DIYYEHNLP

-418 RRFQQ
+418 RRF
-423 IPLSPNSASASC
+423 
-435 VSPIGTNTRTCSRF
+435 

-465 SRVKGNK
+465 SRVRGNK

-487 IALTVGVRHNQQWME
+487 IGLTVGVRHNQQWVE
-502 NQYLVESQKS
+502 NTYLGSADA
-512 KVESTVSMTTAETY
+512 TVNMTTAETY

-532 QRVGKF
+532 QRVKQF
-538 SYAAGI
+538 SYAVGI

-553 AGQKQSNWIARPQL
+553 GGQKSSNWIARPQL

-633 NLNVWANYS
+633 NLNIWANYS
-642 YDHKPIMDETIEQV
+642 YDHKPIMEETYEQL
-656 IDGRPMAVRTY
+656 IDGQAYAIRTY

-673 HRLQVVPSVQVRLL
+673 HRLQVAPSVQVRLL
-687 QNQLIFTVAPFAN
+687 QNKLIFTVAPFAN

-708 YTHKHFNPGVRAGL
+708 YTHKHFNPGVRASFM
-722 TGMYRLKA
+722 GMYN
-730 GDKDGQNSPG
+730 GWQ
-740 TLLFFG
+740 FFG
-746 EVTTRSNNLWG
+746 EVTTRYNNLWG
-757 ETLEYGEFYHHIGVG
+757 ETLEYGEFYHQIGVG

-833 RDSGKRINNEDKE
+833 RENGKRINNEDKE

>member
-1 MKNEINRA
+1 M
-9 LAAKKARFF
+9 KARIFI
-18 VLAAAMICAV
+18 LAAAMICAV
-28 SMAANNKVTGSLQAT
+28 SMAANNKV
-43 RSRVVISGVIKDAAD
+43 SGVIKDAAD
-58 KTALIGVNVS
+58 KTALIGVNVC

-86 FSLEAEK
+86 FSLEAET

-111 LAVNGNIHL
+111 LTVNGNTHL

-179 PTDNTV
+179 PADNTV

-199 IEASSSE
+199 IEASNSE

-224 GVRYNG
+224 GVRFNG

-236 YIVKHHDTG
+236 YIVKHRDTG

-279 LTHYSPR
+279 MTHYSPR
-286 DVYWTRTN
+286 DIYWTRTN
-294 AETYYFSQTSKVESQ
+294 AETYNFSTG
-309 KPYTIENREVGE
+309 TIENREVGE

-339 NGEKNMVQ
+339 NGEKNMLQ
-347 IALRDFM
+347 IALRDNMLFM
-354 KFTPQSETNR
+354 PHSKTNR
-364 DSYLYQGTDSFAIHD
+364 DSRLYQATDSFAIRD
-379 HESSNSISPSL
+379 HESSKSISPSL
-390 DIYYQHNLP
+390 DIYYEHNLP
-399 DDNHL
+399 NDNHL

-418 RRFQQ
+418 RRF
-423 IPLSPNSASASC
+423 
-435 VSPIGTNTRTCSRF
+435 
-449 EQLPLGET
+449 EQTPLGAT

-502 NQYLVESQKS
+502 NLYNVQRDDVQGTK
-512 KVESTVSMTTAETY
+512 VSMTTAETY

-532 QRVGKF
+532 QRVKQF
-538 SYAAGI
+538 SYAVGI

-567 TLSYDFGKGVF
+567 TMSYDFGKGVF

-621 NEMQLSWQSKYV
+621 NEMQLSWQSKHV
-633 NLNVWANYS
+633 NLNLWANYS
-642 YDHKPIMDETIEQV
+642 YDHKPIMDETFEQL
-656 IDGRPMAVRTY
+656 IDGQSYAVRTY

-673 HRLQVVPSVQVRLL
+673 HRLQVAPSVQVRVL
-687 QNQLIFTVAPFAN
+687 NNSLIFTVAPFAN

-708 YTHKHFNPGVRAGL
+708 YTHKHFNPGVRASFM
-722 TGMYRLKA
+722 GMYN
-730 GDKDGQNSPG
+730 GWQ
-740 TLLFFG
+740 FFG

-757 ETLEYGEFYHHIGVG
+757 ETLEYGEFYHHIGLG

-826 LDFGTQR
+826 LDFGSRASTR
-833 RDSGKRINNEDKE
+833 ENKRINNEDKE
-846 NGILS
+846 SGILS

>member
-1 MKNEINRA
+1 MK
-9 LAAKKARFF
+9 AKIF

-28 SMAANNKVTGSLQAT
+28 SMAANNKV
-43 RSRVVISGVIKDAAD
+43 SGVIKDAAD
-58 KTALIGVNVS
+58 KTALIGVNVTLVES
-68 LKQGDQ
+68 QKSKGESTRNV
-74 QVSGTVTDAHGK
+74 VSGTVTDVHGK
-86 FSLEAEK
+86 FSLETET

-111 LAVNGNIHL
+111 LAVSGNTNL

-179 PTDNTV
+179 PADNTV

-206 VMAINPKDVIRI
+206 VMTINPKDVIRI

-224 GVRYNG
+224 GVRFNG

-236 YIVKHHDTG
+236 YIVKHRDTG

-279 LTHYSPR
+279 MTHYSPR
-286 DVYWTRTN
+286 DIYWTRTN
-294 AETYYFSQTSKVESQ
+294 AETYNFSTG
-309 KPYTIENREVGE
+309 TIENREVGE

-326 MNPVNIGLTYNWT
+326 GNPVNLGLTYNWT
-339 NGEKNMVQ
+339 NGEKNMLQ
-347 IALRDFM
+347 IALRDNMLFM
-354 KFTPQSETNR
+354 PHSQTNR

-379 HESSNSISPSL
+379 HESTQSISPSL
-390 DIYYQHNLP
+390 DIYYEHNLP
-399 DDNHL
+399 NDHHL
-404 YFDVVGTYINSSND
+404 YFDLVGTYINSSND
-418 RRFQQ
+418 RRF
-423 IPLSPNSASASC
+423 
-435 VSPIGTNTRTCSRF
+435 
-449 EQLPLGET
+449 EQTPLGET

-502 NQYLVESQKS
+502 NTYLGSAS
-512 KVESTVSMTTAETY
+512 ATVNMTTAETY

-553 AGQKQSNWIARPQL
+553 AGQKSSNWIARPQL

-606 IRQGNPNLKPVMFVA
+606 IRKGNPNLKPVMFVA
-621 NEMQLSWQSKYV
+621 NEMQLSWQSKHV
-633 NLNVWANYS
+633 NLNLWANYS
-642 YDHKPIMDETIEQV
+642 YDHKPIMDETFEQL
-656 IDGRPMAVRTY
+656 IDGQSYAIRTY

-673 HRLQVVPSVQVRLL
+673 HRLQVAPSVQVRVL
-687 QNQLIFTVAPFAN
+687 NNSLIFTVAPFAN

-708 YTHKHFNPGVRAGL
+708 YTHKHFNPGVRASIM
-722 TGMYRLKA
+722 GMYK
-730 GDKDGQNSPG
+730 GWQ
-740 TLLFFG
+740 FFG

-757 ETLEYGEFYHHIGVG
+757 ETLEYGEFYHHIGLG

-826 LDFGTQR
+826 LDFGTQHR
-833 RDSGKRINNEDKE
+833 ENGKRINNEDKE

>member
-1 MKNEINRA
+1 
-9 LAAKKARFF
+9 
-18 VLAAAMICAV
+18 
-28 SMAANNKVTGSLQAT
+28 
-43 RSRVVISGVIKDAAD
+43 
-58 KTALIGVNVS
+58 
-68 LKQGDQ
+68 
-74 QVSGTVTDAHGK
+74 
-86 FSLEAEK
+86 LEAET

-111 LAVNGNIHL
+111 LAVSGNIHL
-120 GTIEMNEASTELSE
+120 GTIEMNEASTELGE

-151 LPNKE
+151 LSNKE

-179 PTDNTV
+179 PADNTV

-224 GVRYNG
+224 GVRFNG

-236 YIVKHHDTG
+236 YIVKHRDTG

-264 HLSGKVNF
+264 HLAGKVNF

-279 LTHYSPR
+279 MTHYSPR
-286 DVYWTRTN
+286 DIYWTRTN
-294 AETYYFSQTSKVESQ
+294 AETYNFSTG
-309 KPYTIENREVGE
+309 TIENREVGE

-326 MNPVNIGLTYNWT
+326 GNPVNLGLTYNWT
-339 NGEKNMVQ
+339 NGDKNMLN
-347 IALRDFM
+347 ITLRDNMLFM
-354 KFTPQSETNR
+354 PHSKTNR

-379 HESSNSISPSL
+379 HESSKSISPSL
-390 DIYYQHNLP
+390 DIYYEHNLP
-399 DDNHL
+399 NDNHL

-418 RRFQQ
+418 RRF
-423 IPLSPNSASASC
+423 
-435 VSPIGTNTRTCSRF
+435 
-449 EQLPLGET
+449 EQTPLGET
-457 VADTTDVT
+457 VADTTDVL
-465 SRVKGNK
+465 SRVRGNK

-487 IALTVGVRHNQQWME
+487 IGLTVGVRHNQQWVE
-502 NQYLVESQKS
+502 NKYLSSLSDSGLSSLSAAVTM
-512 KVESTVSMTTAETY
+512 VTAETY
-526 AFAEVQ
+526 AFAEGQ
-532 QRVGKF
+532 FRLRRL
-538 SYAAGI
+538 SAAVGI

-553 AGQKQSNWIARPQL
+553 GGQKSSNWIARPQL

-599 QQIDKYQ
+599 QQLDKYQ

-621 NEMQLSWQSKYV
+621 NEMQLSWQSTPSAGSGTNV
-633 NLNVWANYS
+633 NLNIWANYS
-642 YDHKPIMDETIEQV
+642 YDHKPIMDETYEQL
-656 IDGRPMAVRTY
+656 IDGQSYAVRTY

-673 HRLQVVPSVQVRLL
+673 HRLQVAPSVQVRLL
-687 QNQLIFTVAPFAN
+687 QNKLIFTVAPFAN

-708 YTHKHFNPGVRAGL
+708 YTHKHFNPGVRASIM
-722 TGMYRLKA
+722 GMYK
-730 GDKDGQNSPG
+730 GWQ
-740 TLLFFG
+740 FFG

-757 ETLEYGEFYHHIGVG
+757 ETLEYGEFYHHIGLG

-833 RDSGKRINNEDKE
+833 RENGKRINNEDKE

>member
-1 MKNEINRA
+1 MQTK
-9 LAAKKARFF
+9 FF

-28 SMAANNKVTGSLQAT
+28 SMAANNKV
-43 RSRVVISGVIKDAAD
+43 SGVIKDAAD
-58 KTALIGVNVS
+58 KSALIGVNVTLVES
-68 LKQGDQ
+68 QKSKGESTRNV
-74 QVSGTVTDAHGK
+74 VSGTVTDTHGK
-86 FSLEAEK
+86 FSLEAET

-111 LAVNGNIHL
+111 LTISGNTNL
-120 GTIEMNEASTELSE
+120 GTIEMNEASTVLSE

-199 IEASSSE
+199 IEASNSE

-224 GVRYNG
+224 GVRFNG

-236 YIVKHHDTG
+236 YIVRHRDTG

-264 HLSGKVNF
+264 HLAGKVNC

-279 LTHYSPR
+279 MTHYSPR
-286 DVYWTRTN
+286 DIYWTRTN
-294 AETYYFSQTSKVESQ
+294 AETYNFSTG
-309 KPYTIENREVGE
+309 TIENREVGE

-339 NGEKNMVQ
+339 NGEKNMLN
-347 IALRDFM
+347 ITLRDFM
-354 KFTPQSETNR
+354 KFTPQSKTNR

-379 HESSNSISPSL
+379 HESSKSISPSL
-390 DIYYQHNLP
+390 DIYYEHNLP

-418 RRFQQ
+418 RRF
-423 IPLSPNSASASC
+423 
-435 VSPIGTNTRTCSRF
+435 

-457 VADTTDVT
+457 VADTTDVL
-465 SRVKGNK
+465 SRVRGNK

-487 IALTVGVRHNQQWME
+487 IGLTVGVRHNQQWVE
-502 NQYLVESQKS
+502 NTYLGSADA
-512 KVESTVSMTTAETY
+512 TVNMTTAETY

-532 QRVGKF
+532 QRVKQF
-538 SYAAGI
+538 SYAVGI

-553 AGQKQSNWIARPQL
+553 GGQKSSNWITRPQL

-633 NLNVWANYS
+633 NLNIWANYS
-642 YDHKPIMDETIEQV
+642 YDHKPIMEETYEQL
-656 IDGRPMAVRTY
+656 IDGQAYAIRTY

-673 HRLQVVPSVQVRLL
+673 HRLQVAPSVQVRLL
-687 QNQLIFTVAPFAN
+687 QNKLIFTVAPFAN

-708 YTHKHFNPGVRAGL
+708 YTHKHFNPGVRASFM
-722 TGMYRLKA
+722 GMYN
-730 GDKDGQNSPG
+730 GWQ
-740 TLLFFG
+740 FFG
-746 EVTTRSNNLWG
+746 EVTTRYNNLWG
-757 ETLEYGEFYHHIGVG
+757 ETLEYGEFYHQIGVG

-826 LDFGTQR
+826 LDFGSRASTR
-833 RDSGKRINNEDKE
+833 ENKRINNEDKE

>member
-1 MKNEINRA
+1 MQTK
-9 LAAKKARFF
+9 FF

-28 SMAANNKVTGSLQAT
+28 SMAANNKV
-43 RSRVVISGVIKDAAD
+43 SGVIKDAAD

-86 FSLEAEK
+86 FSLEAET

-100 SYIGYEPIGMS
+100 SYIGYEHIGMS
-111 LAVNGNIHL
+111 LTVSGNIHL

-179 PTDNTV
+179 PADNTV

-199 IEASSSE
+199 IEASNSE

-224 GVRYNG
+224 GVRYYG

-236 YIVKHHDTG
+236 YIIKHRDTG

-264 HLSGKVNF
+264 HLAGKVNF

-279 LTHYSPR
+279 ITHYSPR
-286 DVYWTRTN
+286 DIYWTRTN
-294 AETYYFSQTSKVESQ
+294 AETYNFSTG
-309 KPYTIENREVGE
+309 TIENREVGE

-326 MNPVNIGLTYNWT
+326 MNPMNIGLTYNWT
-339 NGEKNMVQ
+339 NGEKNMLN
-347 IALRDFM
+347 ITLRDFM
-354 KFTPQSETNR
+354 NFTPHSKTNR

-379 HESSNSISPSL
+379 HESSRSISPSL
-390 DIYYQHNLP
+390 DIYYEHNLP
-399 DDNHL
+399 NNNHL

-418 RRFQQ
+418 RRFEQT
-423 IPLSPNSASASC
+423 
-435 VSPIGTNTRTCSRF
+435 PIGK
-449 EQLPLGET
+449 T

-465 SRVKGNK
+465 SRVRGNK

-487 IALTVGVRHNQQWME
+487 IGLTVGVRHNQQWVE
-502 NQYLVESQKS
+502 NTYLGSADV
-512 KVESTVSMTTAETY
+512 TVSMTTAETY
-526 AFAEVQ
+526 VFAEVQ
-532 QRVGKF
+532 QRVKQF
-538 SYAAGI
+538 SYAVGI

-599 QQIDKYQ
+599 QQVDKYQ

-633 NLNVWANYS
+633 NLNLWANYS
-642 YDHKPIMDETIEQV
+642 YDHQPIMEETYEQL
-656 IDGRPMAVRTY
+656 IDGQSYAIRTY

-673 HRLQVVPSVQVRLL
+673 HRLQVAPSVQVRLL
-687 QNQLIFTVAPFAN
+687 QNKLIFTVAPFAN

-708 YTHKHFNPGVRAGL
+708 YTHKHFNPGVRASIM
-722 TGMYRLKA
+722 GMYK
-730 GDKDGQNSPG
+730 GWQ
-740 TLLFFG
+740 FFG

-757 ETLEYGEFYHHIGVG
+757 ETLEYGEFYHHIGLG

-833 RDSGKRINNEDKE
+833 RENGKRINNEDKE

>member
-1 MKNEINRA
+1 MQTKY
-9 LAAKKARFF
+9 F
-18 VLAAAMICAV
+18 VLAAAMVCAV
-28 SMAANNKVTGSLQAT
+28 SMAANQVNDTVNTAQDTLRMDTSMFRIAEVT
-43 RSRVVISGVIKDAAD
+43 V
-58 KTALIGVNVS
+58 
-68 LKQGDQ
+68 
-74 QVSGTVTDAHGK
+74 
-86 FSLEAEK
+86 EAQ
-93 GEFVLEC
+93 
-100 SYIGYEPIGMS
+100 S
-111 LAVNGNIHL
+111 
-120 GTIEMNEASTELSE
+120 
-134 VVVEGDAVIQK
+134 VIQK
-145 VDRQIL
+145 VDKQVL

-156 QLGASSDGMS
+156 QRRASHDGMS

-179 PTDNTV
+179 PADNTV

-218 EYHDQP
+218 EYQDQP

-236 YIVKHHDTG
+236 YIVKHRDTG

-264 HLSGKVNF
+264 HLAGKVNF

-279 LTHYSPR
+279 ITHYSPR

-294 AETYYFSQTSKVESQ
+294 SETYNFSTG
-309 KPYTIENREVGE
+309 TIENREVGE

-326 MNPVNIGLTYNWT
+326 MNPMNIGLTYNWT
-339 NGEKNMVQ
+339 NGEKNMLN
-347 IALRDFM
+347 ITLRDFM

-379 HESSNSISPSL
+379 RESTQSISPSL
-390 DIYYQHNLP
+390 DIYYEHNLP
-399 DDNHL
+399 DNNHL

-418 RRFQQ
+418 RRFEQT
-423 IPLSPNSASASC
+423 
-435 VSPIGTNTRTCSRF
+435 PIGK
-449 EQLPLGET
+449 T

-465 SRVKGNK
+465 SRVRGNK

-487 IALTVGVRHNQQWME
+487 IGLTVGVRHNQQWVE
-502 NQYLVESQKS
+502 NTYLGSADV
-512 KVESTVSMTTAETY
+512 TVSMTTAETY
-526 AFAEVQ
+526 VFAEVQ
-532 QRVGKF
+532 QRVKQF
-538 SYAAGI
+538 SYAVGI

-599 QQIDKYQ
+599 QQVDKYQ
-606 IRQGNPNLKPVMFVA
+606 IRQGNSDLKPVMFVA

-633 NLNVWANYS
+633 NLNLWANYS
-642 YDHKPIMDETIEQV
+642 YDHQPIMEETYEQL
-656 IDGRPMAVRTY
+656 IDGQSYAIRTY

-673 HRLQVVPSVQVRLL
+673 HRLQVAPSVQVRLL
-687 QNQLIFTVAPFAN
+687 QNKLIFTVAPFAN

-708 YTHKHFNPGVRAGL
+708 YTHKHFNPGVRASIM
-722 TGMYRLKA
+722 GMYK
-730 GDKDGQNSPG
+730 GWQ
-740 TLLFFG
+740 FFG

-757 ETLEYGEFYHHIGVG
+757 ETLEYGEFYHHIGLG

-826 LDFGTQR
+826 LDFGSRASTR
-833 RDSGKRINNEDKE
+833 ENKRINNEDKE

-851 GTK
+851 GSK

>member
-9 LAAKKARFF
+9 LVAKKARIF
-18 VLAAAMICAV
+18 VLAEAMICAV
-28 SMAANNKVTGSLQAT
+28 SMAANNKV
-43 RSRVVISGVIKDAAD
+43 SGVIKDAAD

-68 LKQGDQ
+68 LKQGNQ

-86 FSLEAEK
+86 FSLEAET

-111 LAVNGNIHL
+111 LAVSGNIYL
-120 GTIEMNEASTELSE
+120 GTIEMNEASTELGE

-179 PTDNTV
+179 PVENSV
-185 KTLANQDVQLRING
+185 KTLANQEVQLRING

-236 YIVKHHDTG
+236 YIVKHRDTG

-264 HLSGKVNF
+264 HLAGKVNF

-279 LTHYSPR
+279 MTHYSPR

-294 AETYYFSQTSKVESQ
+294 AETYNFSTG
-309 KPYTIENREVGE
+309 TIENREVGE

-326 MNPVNIGLTYNWT
+326 MNPVNIALTYNWT
-339 NGEKNMVQ
+339 NGEKNMLN
-347 IALRDFM
+347 ITLRDFM
-354 KFTPQSETNR
+354 KFTPQSKTNR

-379 HESSNSISPSL
+379 HESSKSISPSL
-390 DIYYQHNLP
+390 DIYYEHNLP

-418 RRFQQ
+418 RRF
-423 IPLSPNSASASC
+423 
-435 VSPIGTNTRTCSRF
+435 

-465 SRVKGNK
+465 SRVRGNK

-487 IALTVGVRHNQQWME
+487 IGLTVGVRHNQQWVE
-502 NQYLVESQKS
+502 NTYLGSADA
-512 KVESTVSMTTAETY
+512 TVNMTTAETY

-532 QRVGKF
+532 QRVKQF
-538 SYAAGI
+538 SYAVGI

-553 AGQKQSNWIARPQL
+553 GGQKSSNWIARPQL
-567 TLSYDFGKGVF
+567 TLSYDFLAPKGHDYAGKGVF

-633 NLNVWANYS
+633 NLNIWANYS
-642 YDHKPIMDETIEQV
+642 YDHQPIMDETYEQL
-656 IDGRPMAVRTY
+656 IDGQSYAIRTY

-673 HRLQVVPSVQVRLL
+673 HRLQVAPSVQVRLL
-687 QNQLIFTVAPFAN
+687 QNKLIFTVAPFAN

-708 YTHKHFNPGVRAGL
+708 YTHKHFNPGVRASFM
-722 TGMYRLKA
+722 GMYN
-730 GDKDGQNSPG
+730 GWQ
-740 TLLFFG
+740 FFG

>member
-1 MKNEINRA
+1 MEKMK
-9 LAAKKARFF
+9 AKYF
-18 VLAAAMICAV
+18 VLVAAMICAV
-28 SMAANNKVTGSLQAT
+28 SMAANNKV
-43 RSRVVISGVIKDAAD
+43 SGVIKDAAD
-58 KTALIGVNVS
+58 KSALIGVNVTLVES
-68 LKQGDQ
+68 QKSKGESTRNV
-74 QVSGTVTDAHGK
+74 VSGTVTDTHGK
-86 FSLEAEK
+86 FSLEAET

-111 LAVNGNIHL
+111 LTISGNTNL
-120 GTIEMNEASTELSE
+120 GTIEMNEASTVLSE

-179 PTDNTV
+179 PADNTV

-199 IEASSSE
+199 IEASNSE

-224 GVRYNG
+224 GVRFNG
-230 AAAVIN
+230 EAAVIN
-236 YIVKHHDTG
+236 YIVKHRDTG

-286 DVYWTRTN
+286 DIYWTRTN
-294 AETYYFSQTSKVESQ
+294 AETYNFSTG
-309 KPYTIENREVGE
+309 TIENREVGE

-339 NGEKNMVQ
+339 NGEKNMLQ
-347 IALRDFM
+347 IALRDNMLFM
-354 KFTPQSETNR
+354 PHSKTNR

-379 HESSNSISPSL
+379 HESTQSISPSL
-390 DIYYQHNLP
+390 DIYYEHNLP

-418 RRFQQ
+418 RRF
-423 IPLSPNSASASC
+423 
-435 VSPIGTNTRTCSRF
+435 

-457 VADTTDVT
+457 VADTTDVL

-487 IALTVGVRHNQQWME
+487 IGLTVGVRHNQQWVE
-502 NQYLVESQKS
+502 NTYLSGINDQIVNDQI
-512 KVESTVSMTTAETY
+512 VNVLTTAETY

-532 QRVGKF
+532 QRVKQF
-538 SYAAGI
+538 SYAVGI

-621 NEMQLSWQSKYV
+621 NEMQLSWQSKHV
-633 NLNVWANYS
+633 NLNIWANYS
-642 YDHKPIMDETIEQV
+642 YDHKPIMDETYELSTLRNSDLSTLSEAV
-656 IDGRPMAVRTY
+656 SPMVVRTY

-673 HRLQVVPSVQVRLL
+673 HRLQVAPSVQVRLL
-687 QNQLIFTVAPFAN
+687 NNSLIFTVAPFAN

-708 YTHKHFNPGVRAGL
+708 YTHKHFNPGVRASVM
-722 TGMYRLKA
+722 GMYK
-730 GDKDGQNSPG
+730 GWQ
-740 TLLFFG
+740 FFG

-783 LMNPFSVKG
+783 FMNPFSVKG

>member
-1 MKNEINRA
+1 MQ
-9 LAAKKARFF
+9 AKYF
-18 VLAAAMICAV
+18 VLAAAMLCAV
-28 SMAANNKVTGSLQAT
+28 SMAANNKV
-43 RSRVVISGVIKDAAD
+43 SGVVKDAAD
-58 KTALIGVNVS
+58 KTALIGVNVTLVES
-68 LKQGDQ
+68 QKSKGESTRNV
-74 QVSGTVTDAHGK
+74 VSGTVTDAHGK
-86 FSLEAEK
+86 FSLETK
-93 GEFVLEC
+93 TGEFVLEC

-111 LAVNGNIHL
+111 LAVSGNTNL

-179 PTDNTV
+179 PADNTV

-206 VMAINPKDVIRI
+206 VMTINPKDVIRI

-224 GVRYNG
+224 GVRFNG

-236 YIVKHHDTG
+236 YIVKHRDTG

-279 LTHYSPR
+279 MTHYSPR
-286 DVYWTRTN
+286 DIYWTRTN
-294 AETYYFSQTSKVESQ
+294 AETYNFSTG
-309 KPYTIENREVGE
+309 TIENREVGE

-326 MNPVNIGLTYNWT
+326 GNPVNLGLTYNWT
-339 NGEKNMVQ
+339 NGEKNMLQ
-347 IALRDFM
+347 IALRDNMLFM
-354 KFTPQSETNR
+354 SHSQTNR

-379 HESSNSISPSL
+379 HESTQSISPSL
-390 DIYYQHNLP
+390 DIYYEHNLP
-399 DDNHL
+399 NDHHL
-404 YFDVVGTYINSSND
+404 YFDLVGTYINSSND
-418 RRFQQ
+418 RRF
-423 IPLSPNSASASC
+423 
-435 VSPIGTNTRTCSRF
+435 
-449 EQLPLGET
+449 EQTPLGET

-502 NQYLVESQKS
+502 NTYLGSAS
-512 KVESTVSMTTAETY
+512 ATVNMTTAETY

-544 GAMHTYIEQ
+544 GAMHTCIEQ
-553 AGQKQSNWIARPQL
+553 AGQKSSNWIARPQL
-567 TLSYDFGKGVF
+567 TMSYDFGKGVF

-599 QQIDKYQ
+599 QEIDKYQ

-633 NLNVWANYS
+633 NLNIWANYS
-642 YDHKPIMDETIEQV
+642 YDHKPIMDETYEQL
-656 IDGRPMAVRTY
+656 IDGQAYAIRTY

-673 HRLQVVPSVQVRLL
+673 HRLQVAPSVQVRLL
-687 QNQLIFTVAPFAN
+687 QNKLIFTVAPFAN
-700 YYVSLGNS
+700 YYISLGNS
-708 YTHKHFNPGVRAGL
+708 YTHKHFNPGVRASIM
-722 TGMYRLKA
+722 GMYN
-730 GDKDGQNSPG
+730 GWQ
-740 TLLFFG
+740 FFG
-746 EVTTRSNNLWG
+746 EVTTRYNNLWG
-757 ETLEYGEFYHHIGVG
+757 ETLEYGEFYHHIGLG

-826 LDFGTQR
+826 LDFGTQHR
-833 RDSGKRINNEDKE
+833 ENGKRINNEDKE

>member
-1 MKNEINRA
+1 MQTKY
-9 LAAKKARFF
+9 F
-18 VLAAAMICAV
+18 VLAAAMVCAV
-28 SMAANNKVTGSLQAT
+28 SMAANNKV
-43 RSRVVISGVIKDAAD
+43 SGVIKDAAD

-86 FSLEAEK
+86 FSLEAET

-111 LAVNGNIHL
+111 LTVSGNTHL

-179 PTDNTV
+179 PVENSV
-185 KTLANQDVQLRING
+185 KTLANQEVQLRING

-206 VMAINPKDVIRI
+206 VMALNPKDVIRI

-236 YIVKHHDTG
+236 YIVKHRDTG

-253 NGVTMPGWGEY
+253 NGVTMSGWGEY

-286 DVYWTRTN
+286 DIYWTRTN
-294 AETYYFSQTSKVESQ
+294 AETYNFSTG
-309 KPYTIENREVGE
+309 TIENREVGE

-326 MNPVNIGLTYNWT
+326 GNPVNLGLSYNWT
-339 NGEKNMVQ
+339 NGEKNMLQ
-347 IALRDFM
+347 IALRDNMLFM
-354 KFTPQSETNR
+354 PQSETNR

-379 HESSNSISPSL
+379 HESTQSISPSL
-390 DIYYQHNLP
+390 DIYYEHNLP
-399 DDNHL
+399 DDHHL

-418 RRFQQ
+418 RRF
-423 IPLSPNSASASC
+423 
-435 VSPIGTNTRTCSRF
+435 

-457 VADTTDVT
+457 VADATDVT
-465 SRVKGNK
+465 SRVRGNK

-487 IALTVGVRHNQQWME
+487 IGLTVGVRHNQQWVE
-502 NQYLVESQKS
+502 NTYLGSADA
-512 KVESTVSMTTAETY
+512 TVNMTTAETY

-532 QRVGKF
+532 QRVKQF
-538 SYAAGI
+538 SYAVGI

-553 AGQKQSNWIARPQL
+553 GGQKSSNWIARPQL

-633 NLNVWANYS
+633 NLNIWANYS
-642 YDHKPIMDETIEQV
+642 YDHKPIMEETYEQL
-656 IDGRPMAVRTY
+656 IDGQAYAIRTY

-673 HRLQVVPSVQVRLL
+673 HRLQVAPSVQVRLL
-687 QNQLIFTVAPFAN
+687 QNKLIFTVAPFAN

-708 YTHKHFNPGVRAGL
+708 YTHKHFNPGVRASFM
-722 TGMYRLKA
+722 GMYN
-730 GDKDGQNSPG
+730 GWQ
-740 TLLFFG
+740 FFG
-746 EVTTRSNNLWG
+746 EVTTRYNNLWG
-757 ETLEYGEFYHHIGVG
+757 ETLEYGEFYHQIGVG

>member
-1 MKNEINRA
+1 MQTK
-9 LAAKKARFF
+9 FF
-18 VLAAAMICAV
+18 VLAAAMVCAV
-28 SMAANNKVTGSLQAT
+28 SMVANNKV
-43 RSRVVISGVIKDAAD
+43 SGVIKDAAD
-58 KTALIGVNVS
+58 KTALIGVNVTLRS
-68 LKQGDQ
+68 DKVTKDKVQ
-74 QVSGTVTDAHGK
+74 GTVTDAHGK
-86 FSLEAEK
+86 FSLEAET

-111 LAVNGNIHL
+111 LAVSGNIHL
-120 GTIEMNEASTELSE
+120 GTIEMNEASTELGE

-156 QLGASSDGMS
+156 QLGASLDGMS

-199 IEASSSE
+199 IEASHSE

-224 GVRYNG
+224 GVRFNG

-236 YIVKHHDTG
+236 YIVRHRDTG

-286 DVYWTRTN
+286 DIYWTRTN
-294 AETYYFSQTSKVESQ
+294 AETYNFNMSGAHVASLGGGESGEQAHTRLAQDFSTG
-309 KPYTIENREVGE
+309 TIENREVGE

-339 NGEKNMVQ
+339 NGEKNMLN
-347 IALRDFM
+347 ITLRDFM
-354 KFTPQSETNR
+354 NFTPHSKTNR

-379 HESSNSISPSL
+379 HESSRSISPSL
-390 DIYYQHNLP
+390 DIYYEHNLP
-399 DDNHL
+399 GNNHL
-404 YFDVVGTYINSSND
+404 YFDLVGTYINSSND
-418 RRFQQ
+418 R
-423 IPLSPNSASASC
+423 
-435 VSPIGTNTRTCSRF
+435 RF

-457 VADTTDVT
+457 VADTTDVL

-502 NQYLVESQKS
+502 NRYASGTNEKMVNDQMVN
-512 KVESTVSMTTAETY
+512 VSMMTAETY

-532 QRVGKF
+532 QRIKQF
-538 SYAAGI
+538 SYAVGI

-606 IRQGNPNLKPVMFVA
+606 IRQGNPDLKPVMFVA
-621 NEMQLSWQSKYV
+621 NEMQLSWQHKYV
-633 NLNVWANYS
+633 NLNLWTNYS
-642 YDHKPIMDETIEQV
+642 YDHKPIMDETFEQL
-656 IDGRPMAVRTY
+656 IDGQSYAVRTY

-673 HRLQVVPSVQVRLL
+673 HRLQVAPSVQVRVL
-687 QNQLIFTVAPFAN
+687 NNSLIFTVAPFAN

-708 YTHKHFNPGVRAGL
+708 YTHKHFNPGVRASIM
-722 TGMYRLKA
+722 GMYK
-730 GDKDGQNSPG
+730 GWQ
-740 TLLFFG
+740 FFG

-757 ETLEYGEFYHHIGVG
+757 ETLEYGEFYHHIGLG

-798 DLSALA
+798 DFSALA

-826 LDFGTQR
+826 LDFGSRASTR
-833 RDSGKRINNEDKE
+833 ENKRINNEDKE

>member
-1 MKNEINRA
+1 
-9 LAAKKARFF
+9 
-18 VLAAAMICAV
+18 
-28 SMAANNKVTGSLQAT
+28 MAANNKV
-43 RSRVVISGVIKDAAD
+43 SGVIKDAAD

-86 FSLEAEK
+86 FSLEAET

-111 LAVNGNIHL
+111 LTVSDNTNL

-179 PTDNTV
+179 PVENSV
-185 KTLANQDVQLRING
+185 KTLANQEVQLRING
-199 IEASSSE
+199 IEASNSE

-224 GVRYNG
+224 GVRFNG

-236 YIVKHHDTG
+236 YIVKHRDTG

-264 HLSGKVNF
+264 HLAGKVNF

-279 LTHYSPR
+279 MTHYSPR
-286 DVYWTRTN
+286 DIYWTRTN
-294 AETYYFSQTSKVESQ
+294 AETYNFSTG
-309 KPYTIENREVGE
+309 TIENREVGE

-339 NGEKNMVQ
+339 NGEKNMLQ
-347 IALRDFM
+347 ISLRDNM
-354 KFTPQSETNR
+354 NFTPYAQSNR
-364 DSYLYQGTDSFAIHD
+364 DTYLYQGTDSFAIHD
-379 HESSNSISPSL
+379 HESSKSISPSL
-390 DIYYQHNLP
+390 DIYYEHNLP

-418 RRFQQ
+418 RRF
-423 IPLSPNSASASC
+423 
-435 VSPIGTNTRTCSRF
+435 

-457 VADTTDVT
+457 IADTTDVT
-465 SRVKGNK
+465 SRVRGNK

-487 IALTVGVRHNQQWME
+487 IALTVGVRHNQQWVE
-502 NQYLVESQKS
+502 NTYLGSADA
-512 KVESTVSMTTAETY
+512 TVNMTTAETY

-532 QRVGKF
+532 QRVKQF
-538 SYAAGI
+538 SYAVGI

-633 NLNVWANYS
+633 NLNLWANYS
-642 YDHKPIMDETIEQV
+642 YDHKPIMDETFEQL
-656 IDGRPMAVRTY
+656 IDGQSYAVRTY

-673 HRLQVVPSVQVRLL
+673 HRLQVAPSVQVRVL
-687 QNQLIFTVAPFAN
+687 NNSLIFTVAPFAN

-708 YTHKHFNPGVRAGL
+708 YTHKHFNPGVRASFM
-722 TGMYRLKA
+722 GMYN
-730 GDKDGQNSPG
+730 GWQ
-740 TLLFFG
+740 FFG
-746 EVTTRSNNLWG
+746 EVTTRYNNLWG
-757 ETLEYGEFYHHIGVG
+757 ETLEYGEFYHHIGLG